1 VSLDAERCS
10 VGGVTFD
17 ALTETQTVEAVL
29 AALAEGRGGWVAT
42 PNMDILQRSRDVGLR
57 DLVNSA
63 SLVVCDG
70 MPVLWAARLAGTP
83 LPERVTGSSLIWS
96 LTAGASRQGHRVFLL
111 GAAEGVAEVAAL
123 RLNEQ
128 HPGRE
133 VVVDAYSPPHG
144 FERSEKELAR
154 ISERL
159 RHADPAIVFCGFG
172 FPKQELLIRRLVEEF
187 ADVWFVGCGGAIDMA
202 ALQVPRAPTVL
213 QKTGLEWAYRMAR
226 EPRRLAKRYLVDD
239 LPYAVHL
246 FATTTTAG
254 LRHRNQAPAHGEAP
268 VSPGQE

>member
-1 VSLDAERCS
+1 MSLDARQCS

-17 ALTETQTVEAVL
+17 ALTEAQTVEAVL
-29 AALAEGRGGWVAT
+29 DELREGRGGWVAT
-42 PNMDILQRSRDVGLR
+42 PNMDILQRSRDVTLR

-63 SLVVCDG
+63 TLVVCDG

-96 LTAGASRQGHRVFLL
+96 LTAGAARVGHRVFLL
-111 GAAEGVAEVAAL
+111 GAAAGVAEVAAL

-128 HPGRE
+128 HPGHE
-133 VVVDAYSPPHG
+133 VVVDVYSPPQG
-144 FERSEKELAR
+144 FERSEKEMAR

-159 RHADPAIVFCGFG
+159 RRADPAIVFCGFG
-172 FPKQELLIRRLVEEF
+172 FPKQELLIRHLVEEF

-213 QKTGLEWAYRMAR
+213 QKSGLEWAYRMAR

-239 LPYAVHL
+239 LPYAMHL
-246 FATTTTAG
+246 FAGTTTAG
-254 LRHRNQAPAHGEAP
+254 LRQRRAPRAP
-268 VSPGQE
+268 QQVVPQPE